1 MMLCNK
7 TSRYHVAA
15 AAIRAG
21 ASHNQ
26 RVAIDAHEKASY
38 VMHLA
43 QKTKEYIYAN
53 GKGQH
58 VSVGE
63 TLDCTA
69 DDFF

>member
-21 ASHNQ
+21 AFRNPAVS
-26 RVAIDAHEKASY
+26 IDAHEMASY

-43 QKTKEYIYAN
+43 QKDKDYIYAN
-53 GKGQH
+53 GKDPDGTFDTP
-58 VSVGE
+58 E
-63 TLDCTA
+63 
-69 DDFF
+69 FN